1 MEFNGEAA
9 CLLSGTNGSRSP
21 VVGKA
26 HVLAR
31 GCTRGRAAAAGWV
44 AGALVLDNKRRH
56 RLAALVRIG
65 SRERRRLFAV
75 AKGKAG
81 VDADCF
87 SAPLTRGRTGG
98 SGRDPDLHRHHRF
111 EARDEYSRSVTMH
124 YILDGQE
131 VRPAKHKSEV
141 GSKIALSTLDR

>member
-1 MEFNGEAA
+1 VEFNGEAA
-9 CLLSGTNGSRSP
+9 CLLSGTNGPRSP

-65 SRERRRLFAV
+65 RRERRRLFAV

-87 SAPLTRGRTGG
+87 SAPLTRGRTGI
-98 SGRDPDLHRHHRF
+98 SVYPDLHPRHPRHPHGLR
-111 EARDEYSRSVTMH
+111 AVMH

-141 GSKIALSTLDR
+141 GWKIILSTLDR